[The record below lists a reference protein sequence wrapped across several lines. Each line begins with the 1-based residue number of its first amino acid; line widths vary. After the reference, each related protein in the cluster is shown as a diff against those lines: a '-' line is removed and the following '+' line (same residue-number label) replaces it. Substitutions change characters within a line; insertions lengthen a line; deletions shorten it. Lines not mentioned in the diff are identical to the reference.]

1 MPTLSGTIADVTGTP
16 IPPSDV
22 AQVVVKAPAP
32 RVAGGNPSQVITT
45 TTIPVT
51 VGANGA
57 LSVTLDPGVAVLV
70 VRTFRSHDTFELRVT
85 ADMTT
90 IREAIIETLGQ
101 LPELEQSQLVALAA
115 QVREDAAEAH
125 RMVAEAN
132 STLDEM
138 RATDTATG
146 KARTDAQAAS
156 AAAATSEGK
165 AKTSETNAKTSET
178 NAKTSETNAAGS
190 KTAAA
195 TSASNAASS
204 ETKAKTSETNAKTS
218 ETNAAGS
225 ATASAN
231 SAAAADTSRAAAEA
245 AKVAA
250 EAAKMNWR
258 GTWSGSTAYT
268 ARDVVFYQGSSFW
281 ATANIASG
289 QAAPPAGNWQM
300 LASKGDPGANGS
312 SAWADIQ
319 NKPSTFPPDTHKHP
333 VGDIN
338 TPGTPLATT
347 ALFGDGWKVPPN
359 TTYPPMPTAEAQAGT
374 ASTQSTVSAAV
385 LKAGADA
392 VVSARIQLVSAF
404 PASPVTGV
412 LYLKAE

>member
-1 MPTLSGTIADVTGTP
+1 MPTLTGTIADVTGTP
-16 IPPSDV
+16 IPVDDV
-22 AQVVVKAPAP
+22 VKVEVKAPAP
-32 RVAGGNPSQVITT
+32 RVAGGNTAQLITT
-45 TTIPVT
+45 TTFPVT
-51 VGANGA
+51 VTGNGS
-57 LSVTLDPGVAVLV
+57 LSVTLDPGVAVLTI
-70 VRTFRSHDTFELRVT
+70 RTFRSHDTFELRVT

-90 IREAIIETLGQ
+90 LREAIIETLGQ

-115 QVREDAAEAH
+115 QVRKDADEAH
-125 RMVAEAN
+125 RVVSDAS
-132 STLDEM
+132 STLADM
-138 RATDTATG
+138 KATDTATG
-146 KARTDAQAAS
+146 QARTDAQAA
-156 AAAATSEGK
+156 AAAAADSQSN

-178 NAKTSETNAAGS
+178 NAKTSETNSKTSETNAAASKAAADAS
-190 KTAAA
+190 KTA
-195 TSASNAASS
+195 
-204 ETKAKTSETNAKTS
+204 AKTSETNAKTS
-218 ETNAAGS
+218 ETNAAS
-225 ATASAN
+225 YASASDS
-231 SAAAADTSRAAAEA
+231 SAAQADTARASAQAAQA
-245 AKVAA
+245 AA

-268 ARDVVFYQGSSFW
+268 ARDVVFYQGSSYW
-281 ATANIASG
+281 ATANIAAG

-300 LASKGDPGANGS
+300 LAQKGNPGANGS

-338 TPGTPLATT
+338 TPGTPSATT

-374 ASTQSTVSAAV
+374 DSTQSTVSAAV